1 MDERAHGLVWQRA
14 GVEILLEH
22 RLIAQGDLL
31 RVGVGEVH
39 ARAAQ
44 MRAQVGHERR
54 AVRARQ
60 VHLRHEHEHRHPVAS
75 QQLPERFRVRLHT
88 VRAADDEHGVV
99 EHLQRALHLGG
110 KVHVPRRVEQRDR
123 RVAQRQARLPREDRD
138 AARTLERVR
147 VQMCVFVVHA
157 PEVPDGARAVEQRLG
172 QRRFPGV
179 HVRQNS
185 QNQLL
190 HKHLVKMQE

>member
-1 MDERAHGLVWQRA
+1 MA
-14 GVEILLEH
+14 
-22 RLIAQGDLL
+22 
-31 RVGVGEVH
+31 
-39 ARAAQ
+39 
-44 MRAQVGHERR
+44 
-54 AVRARQ
+54 
-60 VHLRHEHEHRHPVAS
+60 
-75 QQLPERFRVRLHT
+75 
-88 VRAADDEHGVV
+88 
-99 EHLQRALHLGG
+99 
-110 KVHVPRRVEQRDR
+110 RRVEQRDR

-147 VQMCVFVVHA
+147 VQVRVFVVHA
-157 PEVPDGARAVEQRLG
+157 PEIADGARAVEQRLR

>member
-1 MDERAHGLVWQRA
+1 
-14 GVEILLEH
+14 
-22 RLIAQGDLL
+22 
-31 RVGVGEVH
+31 
-39 ARAAQ
+39 
-44 MRAQVGHERR
+44 MRAQVSHERR

-60 VHLRHEHEHRHPVAS
+60 VHLRHEHEHRHPVAP

-88 VRAADDEHGVV
+88 VRAADDEHGIIK
-99 EHLQRALHLGG
+99 HLQRALHLSG
-110 KVHVPRRVEQRDR
+110 KVHVARRVEQRDR

-147 VQMCVFVVHA
+147 VQVRVFVVHA
-157 PEVPDGARAVEQRLG
+157 PEVADGARAVEQRLG

-190 HKHLVKMQE
+190 HKHLVYLQE